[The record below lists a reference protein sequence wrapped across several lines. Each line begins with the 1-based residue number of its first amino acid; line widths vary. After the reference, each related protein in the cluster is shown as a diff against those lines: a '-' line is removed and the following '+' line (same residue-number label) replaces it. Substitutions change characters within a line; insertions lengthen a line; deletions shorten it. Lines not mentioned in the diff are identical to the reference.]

1 MANNKLITSYFRLN
15 NVKQFIESIN
25 EPANTIYY
33 VFGGKPTQYSLG
45 DNTIDA
51 PNGSVQSLN
60 TNVYDEMVFAKK
72 INSSDVAVMANR
84 YNWTTGTVYD
94 MYDSQDGALEDKQFF
109 AVSPEGGTYYI
120 YKCLFNNNDKP
131 ATSQPL
137 FSATGADDVI
147 YETADGYIWKYMY
160 KVDATTFNKFSTSLY
175 IPVVVDANVTSNA
188 ISGAIDIIKIE
199 KGGLFYNNY
208 LSGSFTTAD
217 VRYGGLPL
225 KYRIASGDAS
235 ATNDFYIGCIIKI
248 ITGIGV
254 GQYRRITSYLR

>member
-1 MANNKLITSYFRLN
+1 MANNKLITSYIRLH

-45 DNTIDA
+45 DNNIDA

-60 TNVYDEMVFAKK
+60 TTVYDEMVFAKK
-72 INSSDVAVMANR
+72 ITTSDVAVMANR
-84 YNWTTGTVYD
+84 FNWTTGTTYD

-160 KVDATTFNKFSTSLY
+160 KVDATTFNKFSTLLY
-175 IPVVVDANVTSNA
+175 MPVVVC
-188 ISGAIDIIKIE
+188 
-199 KGGLFYNNY
+199 
-208 LSGSFTTAD
+208 
-217 VRYGGLPL
+217 P
-225 KYRIASGDAS
+225 
-235 ATNDFYIGCIIKI
+235 
-248 ITGIGV
+248 
-254 GQYRRITSYLR
+254 